1 MEVRKRYGR
10 GRASRGSERQLSRL
24 THRAGLSGQDYAWIG
39 KAQSGDQLDFPHC
52 DVALFYCVALQTEA
66 PSGVPIIGPRPETLS
81 HISVVL
87 VIQ

>member
-52 DVALFYCVALQTEA
+52 DVALQTEA